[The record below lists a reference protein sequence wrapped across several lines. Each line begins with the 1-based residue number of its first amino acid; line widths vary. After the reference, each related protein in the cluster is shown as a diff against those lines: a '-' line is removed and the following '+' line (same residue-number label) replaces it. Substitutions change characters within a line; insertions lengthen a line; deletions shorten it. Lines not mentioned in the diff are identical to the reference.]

1 MGGSVDGNVT
11 RKITNLRRIDWSLVL
26 SCGDPFYY
34 KNDLVTTPPPAV
46 SKQQVLAVMANG
58 KYYLRAADW
67 FYPFVGAGIGFADAV
82 YSGGNLKGSAGGL
95 AYQGLAGM
103 EFRFGSVG
111 LHLQYKYL
119 AATTGKSGNN
129 VKVGGGG
136 VLAGVSFL
144 F

>member
-1 MGGSVDGNVT
+1 
-11 RKITNLRRIDWSLVL
+11 
-26 SCGDPFYY
+26 
-34 KNDLVTTPPPAV
+34 
-46 SKQQVLAVMANG
+46 LASA
-58 KYYLRAADW
+58 
-67 FYPFVGAGIGFADAV
+67 I
-82 YSGGNLKGSAGGL
+82 YSGGNLKGAAGGL

-119 AATTGKSGNN
+119 AATAGKSGND
-129 VKVGGGG
+129 VKLGGSG